1 MSIIN
6 KDLFSYICPSCSGKL
21 LVNDANKTYICESC
35 GNSYDYNY
43 FLSND
48 TYSKAEKSLL
58 RGEYKSA
65 SNMYDFILAKVP
77 NSFIAKVGKVF
88 ADNSI
93 SGISDYT
100 TNKIG
105 KVPLKRNC
113 SKYKVN
119 LTNEQIRFFDL
130 FEENAELGRRIIE
143 RNSKGDL
150 LDPDIKETNAK
161 DREIILKNISEMN
174 EIYKAEIGTN

>member
-1 MSIIN
+1 MSNIN
-6 KDLFSYICPSCSGKL
+6 KDLFSYICPSCSGQL
-21 LVNDANKTYICESC
+21 LVNDANKTYVCESC

-113 SKYKVN
+113 SKYKVYCIY
-119 LTNEQIRFFDL
+119 ED
-130 FEENAELGRRIIE
+130 A
-143 RNSKGDL
+143 GDFSDGIAYVKL
-150 LDPDIKETNAK
+150 NGKYGFIDKNGNV
-161 DREIILKNISEMN
+161 ILK
-174 EIYKAEIGTN
+174 